1 MVFNKP
7 RVARVTQ
14 ILSCIMLSTF
24 SWCIAHYGND
34 IKCSLHA
41 ASPTGRWQA
50 LHHSWE
56 CHTLVRSTC
65 MKKSTA
71 GLLVVKWTSLLLIFS
86 WGFQPP
92 QGVISLDQA
101 FKIMTPLVLE
111 QRYPLQA
118 TFGFM
123 LHCKNIQQ
131 ADQSC
136 QTKAQTF
143 GTVFTK

>member
-1 MVFNKP
+1 
-7 RVARVTQ
+7 
-14 ILSCIMLSTF
+14 
-24 SWCIAHYGND
+24 
-34 IKCSLHA
+34 
-41 ASPTGRWQA
+41 
-50 LHHSWE
+50 
-56 CHTLVRSTC
+56 